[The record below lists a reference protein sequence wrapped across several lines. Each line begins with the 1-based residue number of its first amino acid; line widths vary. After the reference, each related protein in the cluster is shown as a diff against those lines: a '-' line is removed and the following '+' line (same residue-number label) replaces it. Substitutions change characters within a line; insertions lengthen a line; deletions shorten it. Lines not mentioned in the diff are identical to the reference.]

1 MKRYYIFRESQQIAA
16 TATRE
21 EAVSLIRMYQ
31 QRETHY
37 LLRAE
42 FSIIYGTEEFVSYPT
57 ENRKKSH

>member
-1 MKRYYIFRESQQIAA
+1 MKRYYIFKDSQQIAA

-42 FSIIYGTEEFVSYPT
+42 FSIIYGEEEFVPYLK
-57 ENRKKSH
+57 NN